1 MTKKITIVD
10 YKCGNIFS
18 LKNILKKLDYD
29 TDITDDPEKII
40 KASKVILPGV
50 GSFPT
55 GINNLKKKN
64 IDQALKIFL
73 SKGNYLLGICLGMQL
88 LLSKSYEFEEN
99 NGLGIIDGEVT
110 KLKNDDNIQIKVPHV
125 GWSKVKVSS
134 ENHSKNKILNDIKN
148 QSYFYYIHSFKAET
162 KNPAETIAFTSYGVN
177 NFSSIIEKDNVVGCQ
192 FHPEK
197 SGIKGESLIK
207 NFLKL

>member
-73 SKGNYLLGICLGMQL
+73 SKGNYLMGICLGMQL
-88 LLSKSYEFEEN
+88 LFSKSYEFEEN

-110 KLKNDDNIQIKVPHV
+110 KLKNDDIIQIKVPHV